1 MMENFSGF
9 NSIVIV
15 AIAVLFV
22 LQGVLALVIFY
33 TSKRITRFFNGKNG
47 RSIEK
52 VLEFEMKRMRETE
65 SNIKKLMNNVKWIE
79 GISKKSVHKVGIL
92 RFNPFQGT
100 MGGDQSFSI
109 AMLDY
114 KDDGVVVSSLH
125 APDGTRV
132 YAKPI
137 SGGKSKYQLTG
148 EEIEA
153 IKKAT
158 E

>member
-1 MMENFSGF
+1 MENFSGF

-92 RFNPFQGT
+92 RFNPFKGT

>member
-92 RFNPFQGT
+92 RFNPFQRT

-137 SGGKSKYQLTG
+137 LGGKSKYQLTG

>member
-137 SGGKSKYQLTG
+137 LGGKSKYQLTG